1 MRFRL
6 LRRRLTI
13 SAPRMAVRSALPWP
27 FRWAMLALVMGFC
40 AAIGLWAF
48 ELGKGIAG
56 LERGSKDELQ
66 RLRTELTATQAE
78 LVAAREARDKAQSVA
93 NTADALVTTERASRE
108 GLLAQVKTLEK
119 ENRSLRDDLGFF
131 EKLVPANGVDG
142 LAIRGLQVEPLDGG
156 RLKWQALVVQS
167 GKNPSEFNGHL
178 ALTFSGVMAGK
189 PWSAELPGEPP
200 SVKVRQLGRIEG
212 EFVLPAQAQ
221 VKSVVA
227 RVLDGS
233 VVKATQTIKL

>member
-13 SAPRMAVRSALPWP
+13 SAPRMAIRSALPWP

-48 ELGKGIAG
+48 ELGKDIAG
-56 LERGSKDELQ
+56 LERGSREEMQ
-66 RLRTELTATQAE
+66 RLRAELTTTQAE
-78 LVAAREARDKAQSVA
+78 LAAAREARDKAQSVA

-108 GLLAQVKTLEK
+108 GLLAQVKMLEQ

-167 GKNPSEFNGHL
+167 GKNPSEFHGRL
-178 ALTFSGVMAGK
+178 ELTFSGVIWPA
-189 PWSAELPGEPP
+189 WLYFWPP
-200 SVKVRQLGRIEG
+200 ES
-212 EFVLPAQAQ
+212 PP
-221 VKSVVA
+221 
-227 RVLDGS
+227 
-233 VVKATQTIKL
+233 

>member
-48 ELGKGIAG
+48 ELGKDIAG

-93 NTADALVTTERASRE
+93 NTADALVITERASRE

-131 EKLVPANGVDG
+131 EKLVPANRVDG

-212 EFVLPAQAQ
+212 EFVLPTQAQ

>member
-13 SAPRMAVRSALPWP
+13 SAPRMAIRSALPWP

-48 ELGKGIAG
+48 ELGKDIAG
-56 LERGSKDELQ
+56 LERGSREEMQ
-66 RLRTELTATQAE
+66 RLRAELTTTQAE
-78 LVAAREARDKAQSVA
+78 LAAAREARDKAQSVA

-108 GLLAQVKTLEK
+108 GLLAQVKMLEQ

-142 LAIRGLQVEPLDGG
+142 LTIRGLQVEPLDGG

-167 GKNPSEFNGHL
+167 GKNPSEFHGRL
-178 ALTFSGVMAGK
+178 ELTFSGVMAGK

-200 SVKVRQLGRIEG
+200 SVKVRQLGRIAG
-212 EFVLPAQAQ
+212 EFAVPAQAQ

>member
-48 ELGKGIAG
+48 ELGKDIAG

-93 NTADALVTTERASRE
+93 NTADALVITERASRE

>member
-48 ELGKGIAG
+48 ELGKDIAG